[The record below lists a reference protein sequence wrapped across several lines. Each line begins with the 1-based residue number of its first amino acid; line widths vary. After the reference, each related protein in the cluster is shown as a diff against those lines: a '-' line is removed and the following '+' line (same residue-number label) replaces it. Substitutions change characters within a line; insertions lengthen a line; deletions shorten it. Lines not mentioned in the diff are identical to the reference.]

1 MLLFGF
7 VVFIVHASIFCLCF
21 SQKQSANQPKKIQGN
36 GLLLNWKAH
45 AKNSGTFAGKKSRL
59 RPSCTLLSL
68 FPILAWYMC
77 KSSIKYCTILK
88 MSLLIHLGVW
98 VLRHNTVWKLSSLI
112 INRTRLIPLLWSLI
126 CPWSW
131 VHLIYIEHIMSLINS
146 LTLELSS
153 LQGRRIS
160 TLESNIHERVQSARK
175 ESLTHYKL
183 SFQNHEFALA
193 DMN

>member
-1 MLLFGF
+1 MVYYLIEKHMQKFRKKMSLTSLL
-7 VVFIVHASIFCLCF
+7 HKA
-21 SQKQSANQPKKIQGN
+21 IQ
-36 GLLLNWKAH
+36 
-45 AKNSGTFAGKKSRL
+45 
-59 RPSCTLLSL
+59 LLSL
-68 FPILAWYMC
+68 FPILARYMC

-153 LQGRRIS
+153 LQSRRIS

-175 ESLTHYKL
+175 ESLRVCPREDQAEVTHATSLISLKL
-183 SFQNHEFALA
+183 SQMIKVIKLFKNPK
-193 DMN
+193 